1 MSMAATT
8 QRASSAPREG
18 ASPAAAAQVTAR
30 DLGLLIL
37 RLTLGLIFFAH
48 GAQKAL
54 GWFGGSG
61 LEATVAS
68 MAAIGIPASL
78 AYIAVFTEFLGGMA
92 LAIGFFSRTAALGL
106 SILMIVAMV
115 KVHLP
120 NGFFMNWGA
129 VGGRYE
135 GFEYNLALL
144 AMTLT
149 VLMVGSGRLTL
160 VNGERALLRRV
171 LGKKEA

>member
-8 QRASSAPREG
+8 RGASNAPREG
-18 ASPAAAAQVTAR
+18 TSPAAAARITAK

-61 LEATVAS
+61 LEATVTS
-68 MAAIGIPASL
+68 I
-78 AYIAVFTEFLGGMA
+78 VA
-92 LAIGFFSRTAALGL
+92 LASRGRLPTSPSSPSCSAAWRSCSAFSAAAALGL
-106 SILMIVAMV
+106 STLMIVAMV
-115 KVHLP
+115 KVHLL

-149 VLMVGSGRLTL
+149 VLTVGPGHLTL

-171 LGKKEA
+171 LGRKEA